1 MHFMQKRIDQLTKK
15 IKGKRNVY
23 CFGAGIALTNFLH
36 EFHEYCLEEDI
47 KYVVDNSEEK
57 QGKTVRG
64 IKRDILVIS
73 LKQML
78 HEITPGDI
86 VLITTAYFSEVLE
99 QLDGEEKLKNID
111 CYLYLLLRIQQY
123 DYDRLKIDIPK
134 NLSTCQ
140 KQAIPKVIHYCWFGG
155 KKIPDQYRRWMESWK
170 QYCPDYEIIEWNET
184 NYDVRKNKYVR
195 QAYEMGKWAF
205 VSDYVRVDI
214 INEYGG
220 VYLDT
225 DVELIKSIDEMLKN
239 DAFCGFESAKYV
251 NYGLGFGA
259 GKGHLIVGEIKE
271 YYDNASFVLED
282 GTLNQIT
289 CPIIQTE
296 VMKKYGLIC
305 NGEFQVVEGMTVY
318 PSRIL
323 CGMSP
328 HSFRMQ
334 CNLDDTYAIH
344 HYSGSWLENEQEK
357 NKVIFYMKKW
367 SENKGYYYPNDI

>member
-1 MHFMQKRIDQLTKK
+1 MQFKQKRIDEFAQE
-15 IKGKRNVY
+15 IKGKQNLY
-23 CFGAGIALTNFLH
+23 CFGAGIALTNFLY
-36 EFHEYCLEEDI
+36 EFYEYHLEDDI
-47 KYVVDNSEEK
+47 KYAVDNSEEK

-64 IKRDILVIS
+64 IKREILVIS

-86 VLITTAYFSEVLE
+86 VLITTAHFSEVIE
-99 QLDGEEKLKNID
+99 QLDGEEKLKNTD
-111 CYLYLLLRIQQY
+111 CYLYLMLRIEQY
-123 DYDRLKIDIPK
+123 DYDRLRIDIPK
-134 NLSTCQ
+134 SLSTYQ
-140 KQAIPKVIHYCWFGG
+140 QQIIPKVIHYCWFGD
-155 KKIPDQYRRWMESWK
+155 KPIPMQYRRWMESWK
-170 QYCPDYEIIEWNET
+170 KYCPDYEVTEWNED
-184 NYDVRKNKYVR
+184 NYDVHKNRYIS
-195 QAYEMGKWAF
+195 QAYELEKWAF
-205 VSDYVRVDI
+205 VSDYARIDI

-225 DVELIKSIDEMLKN
+225 DVELVKNIDVLLQN
-239 DAFCGFESAKYV
+239 DAFCGFENFRYV
-251 NYGLGFGA
+251 AYGLGFGSKKDNA
-259 GKGHLIVGEIKE
+259 VLSEMLE
-271 YYDNASFVLED
+271 YYDRMGFLSED

-296 VMKKYGLIC
+296 VMKRHGLIC